1 MVQARIEIAPYDGK
15 GDFHVWCLKMKAVL
29 SQHKVMVALE
39 EETKWSEDEKKR
51 KSDIE
56 VEAYNL
62 IILSLGDSIIRKV
75 CDCKTPLAMWKKL
88 ETLHANQIA
97 PNLSYVKASMFAYK
111 MNAARTID
119 ENLDEFLKM
128 SLMLRDTPH
137 VLDETSLVMILM
149 NAIPE
154 SYHVVKDAFQY
165 TGDVPTYDRFCT
177 ALKTRELELKS
188 QKSKSASGL
197 FVKSNKSSFG
207 NNKHK
212 FKPKSKSDG
221 NDNNSNDNSS
231 KQGQSSQ
238 TKCYHCGKVGH
249 LRKNCYKWLAKSKT
263 NGNSETNLALTSDKA
278 SSSSEVLTVTS
289 GDLNDEWVLDSGC
302 SFHMCPN
309 KNWFNDLAHTAS
321 ENVYMGNNNV
331 CKVMGMGSINLKL
344 TNGKLVTLTKV
355 RYVPGLRRN
364 LISLGALDDS
374 GCSYNAKNGVLA
386 VCKNDR
392 QVLTGNKTG
401 SVYILDGSYHGG
413 TKEACP
419 AVCED
424 ATVKW
429 HLRLGHMS
437 QKGLECLNKQGILA
451 EKVTQLP
458 FCEPC
463 VLAKQHRLKFT
474 IGVHSS
480 KTILEYLH
488 ADLWGPESNETHG
501 GNKYFLSIVDDY
513 SRRVWTFLLK
523 TKDEAFTKFKDW
535 KLLEENQ
542 TGKKVKALRTDNG
555 LEFCN
560 AEFDNFCIDHGILRH
575 KTVRLTPQQNGVAE
589 RMNRTLL
596 DKLRCLLFTSGL
608 PKSFWGEALYT
619 ATYLVNRSPNRM
631 LEFKCPMEMWN
642 GKKPDLH
649 ELKIFGCAAY
659 AHTREGK
666 LDPRSTKCI
675 FLGYQRSM
683 GTKGYRL
690 WDMNARGIKI
700 LISRDVI
707 FDENT
712 FPYKNNMVTNSD
724 SSPAPPSDRT
734 LFDIDPPVNNEQPD
748 QVENHV
754 EQDEPQLEPGN
765 DQNEHNDH
773 NEQAENLDQVEEHEL
788 ATQDVL
794 ADWQLARDRP
804 RRVPRVPPRYSEAD
818 LVSTALIAAKEIKN
832 EPDTYQEAIEGRD
845 SEKWKTAM
853 LDEMESHKTN
863 QTWVLVKKPEHHKLV
878 DCRWLFRIKDEDP
891 PRYKA
896 RLVAK
901 GFTQKEGID
910 YHEIFAPVVKFK
922 TIRIMLALVA
932 INDLELEQ
940 LDVKTA
946 FLHGELDEQIYM
958 KQPPGFVDKKYP
970 EHACYLKKSL
980 YGLKQSPRLWYKR
993 FDSYVLQLGFVR
1005 SNYDPCFYFASVENC
1020 PVYMLLYVDDI
1031 LLISKS
1037 VDKIKVLKSQ
1047 LSSEFDMKDLGKAK
1061 KILGMVIDR
1070 DRSKCFLKLHQRPYL
1085 EKIVSKFSS
1094 LDCKPV
1100 QVPLAPHF
1108 ILSKSQSPK
1117 SDVEF
1122 AKMENVPYANAIGS
1136 VMYAMISSRPDLS
1149 YAISLLSRFMSN
1161 PGHEHWLALKHV
1173 FAYIRSTL
1181 DVGLCYKRRQDD
1193 LKLIGYVDADFGG
1206 DRDTRKSTT
1215 ALYFTLGACCISWK
1229 SQLQSIVTISS
1240 TESEYIALCDAVKEA
1255 MWLQGMLSEAK
1266 LFSGTAVIKCDSQS
1280 AICLSKN
1287 PVYHER
1293 SKHIDIKYHFVR
1305 DKIENGD
1312 VIVDKVGTE
1321 DNPADMGTKTVTN
1334 TKFKLCLRLLY
1345 VE

>member
-1 MVQARIEIAPYDGK
+1 
-15 GDFHVWCLKMKAVL
+15 
-29 SQHKVMVALE
+29 
-39 EETKWSEDEKKR
+39 
-51 KSDIE
+51 
-56 VEAYNL
+56 
-62 IILSLGDSIIRKV
+62 
-75 CDCKTPLAMWKKL
+75 
-88 ETLHANQIA
+88 
-97 PNLSYVKASMFAYK
+97 
-111 MNAARTID
+111 
-119 ENLDEFLKM
+119 
-128 SLMLRDTPH
+128 
-137 VLDETSLVMILM
+137 
-149 NAIPE
+149 
-154 SYHVVKDAFQY
+154 
-165 TGDVPTYDRFCT
+165 
-177 ALKTRELELKS
+177 
-188 QKSKSASGL
+188 
-197 FVKSNKSSFG
+197 
-207 NNKHK
+207 
-212 FKPKSKSDG
+212 
-221 NDNNSNDNSS
+221 
-231 KQGQSSQ
+231 
-238 TKCYHCGKVGH
+238 
-249 LRKNCYKWLAKSKT
+249 
-263 NGNSETNLALTSDKA
+263 
-278 SSSSEVLTVTS
+278 
-289 GDLNDEWVLDSGC
+289 
-302 SFHMCPN
+302 
-309 KNWFNDLAHTAS
+309 
-321 ENVYMGNNNV
+321 
-331 CKVMGMGSINLKL
+331 MGSINLKL
-344 TNGKLVTLTKV
+344 TNGKFVTLTKV

-523 TKDEAFTKFKDW
+523 TKDEAFAKFKDW
-535 KLLEENQ
+535 RLLEENPI
-542 TGKKVKALRTDNG
+542 GKKVKALRTGNG

-560 AEFDNFCIDHGILRH
+560 AEFDNFCIEHDILRN

-631 LEFKCPMEMWN
+631 LDFKCPMKLWN
-642 GKKPDLH
+642 GKKPDLN
-649 ELKIFGCAAY
+649 ELKFFGCAAY
-659 AHTREGK
+659 AHTRQGK

-707 FDENT
+707 FYENT

-724 SSPAPPSDRT
+724 SSPAPPSDKT
-734 LFDIDPPVNNEQPD
+734 LFDIDPPIDNEQPN

-754 EQDEPQLEPGN
+754 EQEMPQPEPG
-765 DQNEHNDH
+765 NDH
-773 NEQAENLDQVEEHEL
+773 NEQAGNLDQVEEHEL

-804 RRVPRVPPRYSEAD
+804 RRVPRVPPRYSEAY

-845 SEKWKTAM
+845 SEKWKSAM

-896 RLVAK
+896 R
-901 GFTQKEGID
+901 
-910 YHEIFAPVVKFK
+910 
-922 TIRIMLALVA
+922 
-932 INDLELEQ
+932 
-940 LDVKTA
+940 
-946 FLHGELDEQIYM
+946 
-958 KQPPGFVDKKYP
+958 
-970 EHACYLKKSL
+970 
-980 YGLKQSPRLWYKR
+980 
-993 FDSYVLQLGFVR
+993 FDSYVLKLGYVR
-1005 SNYDPCFYFASVENC
+1005 NNFDPCFYYASVDEC

-1037 VDKIKVLKSQ
+1037 VDKVNVLKS
-1047 LSSEFDMKDLGKAK
+1047 
-1061 KILGMVIDR
+1061 
-1070 DRSKCFLKLHQRPYL
+1070 
-1085 EKIVSKFSS
+1085 
-1094 LDCKPV
+1094 
-1100 QVPLAPHF
+1100 
-1108 ILSKSQSPK
+1108 
-1117 SDVEF
+1117 
-1122 AKMENVPYANAIGS
+1122 
-1136 VMYAMISSRPDLS
+1136 
-1149 YAISLLSRFMSN
+1149 
-1161 PGHEHWLALKHV
+1161 
-1173 FAYIRSTL
+1173 
-1181 DVGLCYKRRQDD
+1181 
-1193 LKLIGYVDADFGG
+1193 
-1206 DRDTRKSTT
+1206 
-1215 ALYFTLGACCISWK
+1215 
-1229 SQLQSIVTISS
+1229 
-1240 TESEYIALCDAVKEA
+1240 
-1255 MWLQGMLSEAK
+1255 
-1266 LFSGTAVIKCDSQS
+1266 
-1280 AICLSKN
+1280 
-1287 PVYHER
+1287 
-1293 SKHIDIKYHFVR
+1293 
-1305 DKIENGD
+1305 
-1312 VIVDKVGTE
+1312 
-1321 DNPADMGTKTVTN
+1321 
-1334 TKFKLCLRLLY
+1334 
-1345 VE
+1345 